1 MFNSLLQNS
10 PEILTA
16 LGVSPESITAEI
28 NKQQAVEKLK
38 VNLVQYVI
46 NNLVNVYC

>member
-1 MFNSLLQNS
+1 MFSALIENS

-16 LGVSPESITAEI
+16 LGVSPEVIAAET

-38 VNLVQYVI
+38 VKTCFITCLRTSW
-46 NNLVNVYC
+46 